1 MAAAHAVAKAI
12 GSTRSPPAYP
22 LKMAPILEATF
33 FWRALTS
40 VDTIAT
46 GYELGRGA
54 LAIVSLRDGEAVKA
68 VPKALLIALRCTE
81 DALREQSA
89 LQAAC
94 TGSDVPH
101 VLPRLLGTAQDAH
114 CIYFRLEAVLCE
126 GASVQLDQVLRAQI
140 GHRLLPASAAC
151 VAGCVLGAL
160 AHLHARRVAHR
171 DVKPAN
177 LVLGADGL
185 PRLVDFG
192 HALLLPSGGVAAE
205 AGGPARGTAP
215 YAAPELQAR
224 AAHGYAVDCW
234 SVGVL
239 VHEALTGAPPPCAET
254 HDAAGA
260 AAAAG
265 VETASVAAAAAPLL
279 EALLRNAPEDRLGA
293 HAAAEHAWLRSEGW
307 AASQLGR
314 GRREP
319 LLAAAAAAAAANEGS
334 ARDATEAAEA
344 AEEQAWAAAER
355 EELISRGEALW
366 RREPAR
372 WDADFDA
379 FARASGGWGLVD
391 VGSCAI
397 YKG

>member
-1 MAAAHAVAKAI
+1 MMTWA
-12 GSTRSPPAYP
+12 
-22 LKMAPILEATF
+22 
-33 FWRALTS
+33 
-40 VDTIAT
+40 
-46 GYELGRGA
+46 ELGRGA

-68 VPKALLIALRCTE
+68 VPKALLIALRCTQ

-94 TGSDVPH
+94 TGSGVPH
-101 VLPRLLGTAQDAH
+101 VLPRLLGTAQDAQ

-140 GHRLLPASAAC
+140 GRQLPPDSAAC

-192 HALLLPSGGVAAE
+192 HALLLLPSGGVAAE

-224 AAHGYAVDCW
+224 AAHGCAVDCW

-239 VHEALTGAPPPCAET
+239 VHEALTGAAPCAET
-254 HDAAGA
+254 RDARTAAGA

-265 VETASVAAAAAPLL
+265 VETESVAAAAAPLL
-279 EALLRNAPEDRLGA
+279 EALLRRTPEERLGA

-319 LLAAAAAAAAANEGS
+319 LLAAAAAAAATAATAAAAANDGS
-334 ARDATEAAEA
+334 ANEAAEA

-379 FARASGGWGLVD
+379 FARASEG
-391 VGSCAI
+391 
-397 YKG
+397 

>member
-1 MAAAHAVAKAI
+1 M
-12 GSTRSPPAYP
+12 
-22 LKMAPILEATF
+22 
-33 FWRALTS
+33 
-40 VDTIAT
+40 DTIAA

-54 LAIVSLRDGEAVKA
+54 LAIVSLRNGEAVKA

-101 VLPRLLGTAQDAH
+101 VLPRLLGTAQDAQ

-140 GHRLLPASAAC
+140 GRRLRPASAAC

-192 HALLLPSGGVAAE
+192 HALLLLPSGGVAAE

-239 VHEALTGAPPPCAET
+239 VHEALTGVAPPCAET
-254 HDAAGA
+254 HDETHDARSAASA

-279 EALLRNAPEDRLGA
+279 EALLRHAPEERLGA
-293 HAAAEHAWLRSEGW
+293 HAAAEHTWLRSEGW
-307 AASQLGR
+307 AASQLRR
-314 GRREP
+314 GRHEP
-319 LLAAAAAAAAANEGS
+319 LLAAAAAAAAAAVNDGS
-334 ARDATEAAEA
+334 ANGATEEAEV
-344 AEEQAWAAAER
+344 AEERAWAAMER

-379 FARASGGWGLVD
+379 FARASEG
-391 VGSCAI
+391 
-397 YKG
+397 